1 MAIDHGYMAEEALRD
16 LLVWDLLVRW
26 DLLDLLVL
34 SNPIGYVGSSRQI
47 QPAPQDLPVLS
58 QIYRRRS
65 GVPGLHFKT
74 NSVAR
79 RASDDV
85 LTKRRFEHLN

>member
-47 QPAPQDLPVLS
+47 QPAPQDLPVLADLLAIL
-58 QIYRRRS
+58 QAKIRRS
-65 GVPGLHFKT
+65 RSPF
-74 NSVAR
+74 
-79 RASDDV
+79 
-85 LTKRRFEHLN
+85 